1 MSGHGV
7 NMGDAKRWVTGFA
20 VMSRFIVSLQ
30 WSLHALHLSFPIWKL
45 SIKNVIH
52 VVLFFFFLMNIY

>member
-7 NMGDAKRWVTGFA
+7 NVGDAKRRDTGFA
-20 VMSRFIVSLQ
+20 VMSRFIVSLE
-30 WSLHALHLSFPIWKL
+30 WSLHALHLSFPVWKL

-52 VVLFFFFLMNIY
+52 VVLFFF